1 MKKSI
6 LLIAFSLLVLAFTSC
21 QKYKYCQC
29 YAVVDGEDLG
39 MGEDLEV
46 SAMTEE
52 QLAALN
58 TNNDNLY
65 VMEHGTC
72 NDKAKEFSGW
82 GPVTCREVDPK
93 DPDGTW
99 YERLFGNL
107 FGGSNHNS
115 TNSGNNGKP

>member
-58 TNNDNLY
+58 TNNDNVASTELVFGSEGEARTALY
-65 VMEHGTC
+65 GIYAQIAS
-72 NDKAKEFSGW
+72 D
-82 GPVTCREVDPK
+82 
-93 DPDGTW
+93 
-99 YERLFGNL
+99 NL